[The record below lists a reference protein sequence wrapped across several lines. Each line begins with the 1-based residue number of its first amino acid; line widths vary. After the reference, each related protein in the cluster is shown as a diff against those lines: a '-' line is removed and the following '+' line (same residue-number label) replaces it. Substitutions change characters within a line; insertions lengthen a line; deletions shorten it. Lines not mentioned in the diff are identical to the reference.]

1 MKRETRGAAPGPSE
15 RRRGRRGARGLV
27 LPLLATAVAVT
38 VTGCGPRSGDGAPA
52 GRAEEGGDDYVR
64 VVNVEVRTLR
74 LRPFTERIRVTGTVE
89 ANRDVRLA
97 AEETGTIE
105 SIPGREG
112 APIRAGEAIA
122 RIDDALLRAEL
133 EQAEAQA
140 EVARETW
147 ERNRQLYEEDRA
159 ISELRFVET
168 RARSREAD
176 ASRRA
181 LVERLARTVVRAPFD
196 GVLETLDVEVGSMVS
211 PGTSVARLVQLDP
224 VKVTGG
230 VPERYAPD
238 VREGGEA
245 VVRFDVLGDR
255 TFRGKLTNVGSVI
268 HPQSRTFRVEL
279 VLPNPERAVKPE
291 MVADITL
298 VRRRLE
304 EALVVPQEALV
315 REEEGF
321 VAFVVEEDGEG
332 RAVARARSLEL
343 GPAQGNVAV
352 VEQGLAAGD
361 RLVVVGQS
369 QVADGDRV
377 AVVDGRPAGD
387 GDGASD
393 AAAGGRAEDA
403 GR

>member
-1 MKRETRGAAPGPSE
+1 MRGTDPRPSDRTRGHWGPLSLAAT
-15 RRRGRRGARGLV
+15 
-27 LPLLATAVAVT
+27 LLAAAAVAT
-38 VTGCGPRSGDGAPA
+38 ACGPRSGDGAPA
-52 GRAEEGGDDYVR
+52 RQAEEGGEDYVR

-74 LRPFTERIRVTGTVE
+74 PGPFTERIRVTGTVE
-89 ANRDVRLA
+89 ANRDVGLA
-97 AEETGTIE
+97 AEESGTIS
-105 SIPGREG
+105 SIPAREG
-112 APIRAGEAIA
+112 RPIRAGEAIA
-122 RIDDALLRAEL
+122 RIDDAVLRAEL
-133 EQAEAQA
+133 DRAEAQA

-147 ERNRQLYEEDRA
+147 ERNRQLYEEERA

-176 ASRRA
+176 AARRVLA
-181 LVERLARTVVRAPFD
+181 ERLARTVVRAPFD
-196 GVLETLDVEVGSMVS
+196 GVLETVDVEVGSMVS
-211 PGTSVARLVQLDP
+211 PGVSVARLVQLDP

-255 TFRGKLTNVGSVI
+255 TFRGRLTYVGSVI
-268 HPQSRTFRVEL
+268 HPRNRTFRVEL
-279 VLPNPERAVKPE
+279 VLPNPEGAVKPE

-315 REEEGF
+315 REEDGF
-321 VAFVVEEDGEG
+321 VAFVVEEDQEG
-332 RAVARARSLEL
+332 RAVARARRLEL
-343 GPAQGNVAV
+343 GPAQQNVAV
-352 VEQGLAAGD
+352 VEEGLSGGD

-377 AVVDGRPAGD
+377 EVVAERPDEAVAA
-387 GDGASD
+387 DGATE
-393 AAAGGRAEDA
+393 ATAAGA